1 MPLLSTMDPLV
12 TLAPPST
19 DPVVT
24 YAAPELPCPVVPLLN
39 TTLPES
45 PAVTAFA
52 DRTVTR
58 PDDDTPPSPLTT
70 LMDPPFDVVCVVT
83 PADTYTSP
91 PAPELVEPTV
101 SDMDPADPEVAAPDA
116 MDT

>member
-1 MPLLSTMDPLV
+1 MDPLV

-45 PAVTAFA
+45 PSVTAFA

-58 PDDDTPPSPLTT
+58 PDDDTPPLPLTT
-70 LMDPPFDVVCVVT
+70 LMESQQLPSKSNTCSYVQRLIQVYPR
-83 PADTYTSP
+83 
-91 PAPELVEPTV
+91 LR
-101 SDMDPADPEVAAPDA
+101 
-116 MDT
+116 

>member
-1 MPLLSTMDPLV
+1 MDPLL

-24 YAAPELPCPVVPLLN
+24 YAAPELPWPVVPLLN

-45 PAVTAFA
+45 PAVIAFA

-70 LMDPPFDVVCVVT
+70 LMDPPFDVASVVV

-91 PAPELVEPTV
+91 PAPESVDPTV
-101 SDMDPADPEVAAPDA
+101 RDIDPAAPVSAVPVA